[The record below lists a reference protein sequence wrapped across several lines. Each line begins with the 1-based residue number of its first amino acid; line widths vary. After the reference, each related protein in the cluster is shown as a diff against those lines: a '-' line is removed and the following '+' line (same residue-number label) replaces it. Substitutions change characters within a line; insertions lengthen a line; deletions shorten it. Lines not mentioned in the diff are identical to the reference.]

1 MGKITANRW
10 APGRFGMLLQKL
22 FEPNRSFQIAT
33 IYFPMPSNYREQALD
48 FRLSARFRPNA

>member
-1 MGKITANRW
+1 
-10 APGRFGMLLQKL
+10 MLLQKL